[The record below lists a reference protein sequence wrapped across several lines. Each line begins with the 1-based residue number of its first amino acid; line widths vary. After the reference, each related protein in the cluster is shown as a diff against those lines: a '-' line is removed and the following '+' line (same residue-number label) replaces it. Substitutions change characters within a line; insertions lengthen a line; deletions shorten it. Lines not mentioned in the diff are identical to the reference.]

1 MGYWHRAAAHAIQ
14 RSAYV
19 EALRHLST
27 ARAVLTTLP
36 ETRQR
41 TQLELD
47 GLMLLGPV
55 YMATQGYGS
64 PEVRHTYTRAR
75 ALCHQIGETP
85 QTLPVLLELF
95 RLESVCAHH
104 TTALALGQQCLT
116 LAHHHPD
123 PRLLLEAHGRMGF
136 TLSLLGDLRAAR
148 THMEHALALS
158 QTQASRSGGATQ
170 DTGVACLS
178 FLAWTLVALGYQ
190 DHAVACIRQ
199 AVARAHALAHPF
211 SLVFATHHAGII
223 HHLRREPQAAYASA
237 ETSLHMARTHGF
249 PLFVGANLVL
259 QGWALAMHGR
269 ATEALAQ
276 MEQGLAMSQAT
287 GHKVFY
293 PWNLALM
300 AEAYGQAGQFAAALT
315 VVVEALT
322 IIDTT
327 EERMWEAELHR
338 LKGETC
344 LAQAAENH
352 AVAAACLQ
360 QAFVVARRQH
370 AKSCE
375 LRAAMSLARLWQ
387 GQGKRAEAFELLAPI
402 YDWLTE
408 GFETPDLQDARVLL
422 DALKG

>member
-1 MGYWHRAAAHAIQ
+1 
-14 RSAYV
+14 
-19 EALRHLST
+19 
-27 ARAVLTTLP
+27 
-36 ETRQR
+36 
-41 TQLELD
+41 
-47 GLMLLGPV
+47 
-55 YMATQGYGS
+55 
-64 PEVRHTYTRAR
+64 
-75 ALCHQIGETP
+75 
-85 QTLPVLLELF
+85 
-95 RLESVCAHH
+95 
-104 TTALALGQQCLT
+104 
-116 LAHHHPD
+116 
-123 PRLLLEAHGRMGF
+123 
-136 TLSLLGDLRAAR
+136 
-148 THMEHALALS
+148 MEHALALS

-178 FLAWTLVALGYQ
+178 FLAWTFVALGYQ

-199 AVARAHALAHPF
+199 AVSRAHALAHPF

-370 AKSCE
+370 AKSWE

-402 YDWLTE
+402 YDWFTE